1 MRMKTNFDK
10 RLRAALDEAGM
21 SRAELARRL
30 GVGVPELSRWLAGV
44 SAPDV
49 HQFQRLARILG
60 LSYEYLLDGDGPET
74 AEIAERLGLCE
85 DTVEALME
93 LAEMEGEGVLE
104 AVDDAVYAAVA
115 AVRAVYD
122 DMERRVEA
130 SIQKM
135 MEEETSDA

>member
-49 HQFQRLARILG
+49 YQFQRIARILG

-93 LAEMEGEGVLE
+93 LS
-104 AVDDAVYAAVA
+104 
-115 AVRAVYD
+115 R
-122 DMERRVEA
+122 
-130 SIQKM
+130 QK
-135 MEEETSDA
+135 ETVNCILNRSSP